1 MKIVYSCSNRIGAGV
16 QLTRFLRRM
25 EGSEHEVRI
34 AGFRRPTESITHI
47 DWTLDAMRHRYSS
60 KNKQGLI
67 ELFGYH
73 GLPDVGFK
81 ELSILLEE
89 ISEYNPDLVICDA
102 EPIVANIA
110 KVLGF
115 RLWYCSPLHLL
126 DGVKWGPGQIKYR
139 ARLEKHR
146 KLLDKLPI
154 AERVFVY
161 SPFGDIEGTG
171 PELKSGYEWMQPY
184 HHCGDTDG
192 AKSGGVA
199 ILKDGTRISILSK
212 ILNCV
217 PPFDL
222 TLFSRYKYDLSH
234 LVSVSMLDQEGRD
247 KYRDIVS
254 RSSWVFTTGE
264 TSFVADAVYNG
275 AKVCVAPDL
284 NDPETLLNATL
295 IEQYGLGD
303 DVAQVELMESYAV
316 GTIEKSYSSWADTG
330 GTLKNTRPEVLLHT
344 ELEKLCE

>member
-16 QLTRFLRRM
+16 QLTRFLRQI
-25 EGSEHEVRI
+25 GDSHEVLI

-47 DWTLDAMRHRYSS
+47 DWTLDALRHRYSS
-60 KNKQGLI
+60 KNKQELI
-67 ELFGYH
+67 KLFGYH
-73 GLPDVGFK
+73 GLPDVGFD

-110 KVLGF
+110 KVLDL

-139 ARLEKHR
+139 ARLEKHK
-146 KLLDKLPI
+146 KLLAKLPT
-154 AERVFVY
+154 AERTFVY
-161 SPFGDIEGTG
+161 SPFGDIQPC
-171 PELKSGYEWMQPY
+171 PELKPGYEWMQPY
-184 HHCGDTDG
+184 HVHSDG

-199 ILKDGTRISILSK
+199 IVKDGERVSILSK

-222 TLFSRYKYDLSH
+222 TLFSRHKYDLSH
-234 LVSVSMLDQEGRD
+234 LTSISMLDEVNRD
-247 KYRDIVS
+247 IYRDIVS

-275 AKVCVAPDL
+275 AKVCIAPDL
-284 NDPETLLNATL
+284 NDPETLLNAIL
-295 IEQYGLGD
+295 IRHYGLGD
-303 DVAQVELMESYAV
+303 DLAQVELMENHAV
-316 GTIEKSYSSWADTG
+316 GMIEKSYSSWDDANRA
-330 GTLKNTRPEVLLHT
+330 LKNPRVGVQLHT
-344 ELEKLCE
+344 ELEGICV